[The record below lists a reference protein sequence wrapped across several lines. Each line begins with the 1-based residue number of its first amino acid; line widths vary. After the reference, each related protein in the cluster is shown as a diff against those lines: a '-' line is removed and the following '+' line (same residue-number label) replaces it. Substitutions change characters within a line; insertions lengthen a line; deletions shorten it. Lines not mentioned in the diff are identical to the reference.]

1 MRWNRDGQLEYLGR
15 SDDQVKIRGNRVEPD
30 EIRAVLAAHPGVSA
44 AAVVALD
51 HPAGGKFLAAYIT
64 TSTSATGGDQ
74 TDHADG
80 DDRDWFTI
88 LRDWAADRL
97 PDYMVPATVSVLD
110 EMPTTVNGK
119 LDRRALPKPDLTA
132 SAGAGGRAP
141 DTGTEQAIAAVFAD
155 VLNLSNDVVLTIDD
169 DFFTLGGDSILAI
182 QFVTRARRAGHEFT
196 AADVF
201 SARTVGSLAGI
212 ADDNAQ
218 SDQDRVVLDPV
229 DSSVLLPIAA
239 RKAGTP
245 GFAHFTQAFT
255 WTTPQRLG
263 TDDVTRIL
271 TDVTDHTPR
280 ALRDTGPGPH
290 RIMVLEHRIH
300 VRRPRRLCDG
310 LHPHPYRAYFCPL
323 GLGPVEAT
331 A

>member
-1 MRWNRDGQLEYLGR
+1 MANTIAYVLDTWLRPVAPGVTGELYLGGDQLADGYINRADLTAARFIANPFADDDTPVGDPHGPGSRLYRTGDLVRWNRDGQLEYLGR

-169 DFFTLGGDSILAI
+169 DFFTLGG
-182 QFVTRARRAGHEFT
+182 
-196 AADVF
+196 
-201 SARTVGSLAGI
+201 
-212 ADDNAQ
+212 
-218 SDQDRVVLDPV
+218 
-229 DSSVLLPIAA
+229 
-239 RKAGTP
+239 
-245 GFAHFTQAFT
+245 
-255 WTTPQRLG
+255 
-263 TDDVTRIL
+263 
-271 TDVTDHTPR
+271 
-280 ALRDTGPGPH
+280 
-290 RIMVLEHRIH
+290 
-300 VRRPRRLCDG
+300 
-310 LHPHPYRAYFCPL
+310 
-323 GLGPVEAT
+323 
-331 A
+331 